1 MKLFNYLL
9 LTFFV
14 LAGTNCFSQEDEPS
28 APSKPAVD
36 MPKLKKKEETKLTE
50 VITTDSVAAGELLKR
65 AVNFVKVESTKY
77 SKTNGVTTGSK
88 AEFTANFPVKPKD
101 LNPQTDYTGKLVMK
115 VAVEC
120 KDSKYRYTI
129 SSLKHISLNG
139 KTTAG
144 SIDNI
149 VPECGSMGMSDNTW
163 KKLRGEMMKDANI
176 VLADLKE
183 AMQKSSADTNKDD
196 W

>member
-1 MKLFNYLL
+1 MKLFNYIL

-14 LAGTNCFSQEDEPS
+14 LAGTTCFSQDDEPS

-50 VITTDSVAAGELLKR
+50 VITTDSVPANELLKR

-101 LNPQTDYTGKLVMK
+101 LNPQTDFTGKLIMK
-115 VAVEC
+115 VVVEC

-129 SSLKHISLNG
+129 SQLKHVSLSG

-144 SIDNI
+144 SIDNV
-149 VPECGSMGMSDNTW
+149 VPECGSMGMSDVTW

-183 AMQKSSADTNKDD
+183 AMQKSSTESNKDD